1 VIYHSKILKG
11 ENTMSYENL
20 IVEKKEHICII
31 TLTHPPVNAWN
42 WGLMSD
48 FEKAIDEVEKDKE
61 VRVLIITGGGE
72 KAFSA
77 GFDLSD
83 SENAHKTSP
92 KGRDLWTRL
101 DRFSKPVIAAI
112 NGHVLAGGL
121 ELALSCHFRIMVD
134 DPNLNVG
141 LTELNVGII
150 PGWGGTQRLTR
161 IVGKARAL
169 DMILFSTRINPQ
181 QALEAG
187 LANQLAAADKLI
199 DTAVEF
205 AEKLVKRPPLAV
217 GCVLK
222 AISAGEYEGF
232 ERGLE
237 VEEEGS
243 AVVGVSKDRI
253 EGFTAFL
260 EKREPKFTGE

>member
-1 VIYHSKILKG
+1 LIYD
-11 ENTMSYENL
+11 NL
-20 IVEKKEHICII
+20 ILEKKEHICII
-31 TLTHPPVNAWN
+31 TLNHPPVNAWN
-42 WGLMSD
+42 WGMMAD
-48 FEKAIDEVEKDKE
+48 FEKAVNDAENDQE

-83 SENAHKTSP
+83 SANAHKTSP
-92 KGRDLWTRL
+92 KGRELWTKL

-134 DPNLNVG
+134 DPKLNIG

-181 QALEAG
+181 QALEIG
-187 LANQLAAADKLI
+187 LVNQLSTSAKLMAD
-199 DTAVEF
+199 AVEF

-222 AISAGEYEGF
+222 AISTGEYMGF
-232 ERGLE
+232 EQGLKA
-237 VEEEGS
+237 EEEGS
-243 AVVGVSKDRI
+243 AVVGQSKDRL

-260 EKREPKFTGE
+260 EKREPVFKGE

>member
-1 VIYHSKILKG
+1 MV
-11 ENTMSYENL
+11 YENL
-20 IVEKKEHICII
+20 IVDTKGHIRII
-31 TLTHPPVNAWN
+31 TLNHPPVNAWN
-42 WGLMSD
+42 WGMMAD
-48 FEKAIDEVEKDKE
+48 FEKAVNDVENDPE

-83 SENAHKTSP
+83 SANSHKTSP
-92 KGRDLWTRL
+92 KGRELWTKL

-112 NGHVLAGGL
+112 NGHVLAGGM
-121 ELALSCHFRIMVD
+121 ELALSCHFRILVD
-134 DPNLNVG
+134 DPKLNLG

-161 IVGKARAL
+161 IVGKAKAL
-169 DMILFSTRINPQ
+169 DMILFSKRVTPQ
-181 QALEAG
+181 EALECG
-187 LANQLAAADKLI
+187 LVNQLSTADKLME
-199 DTAVEF
+199 DAMAF
-205 AEKLVKRPPLAV
+205 AEILVKRPPLAV

-222 AISAGEYEGF
+222 AVSAGEYEGF
-232 ERGLE
+232 GQGLK

-243 AVVGVSKDRI
+243 GIVGKSQDRV

-260 EKREPKFTGE
+260 EKREPVFKGE

>member
-1 VIYHSKILKG
+1 MV
-11 ENTMSYENL
+11 YENL
-20 IVEKKEHICII
+20 IVEKKDHIRII
-31 TLTHPPVNAWN
+31 TLNHPPVNAWN
-42 WGLMSD
+42 WGMMAD
-48 FEKAIDEVEKDKE
+48 FEKAVNDVENDPE

-83 SENAHKTSP
+83 SVNSHKTSP
-92 KGRDLWTRL
+92 KGRELWTKL

-112 NGHVLAGGL
+112 NGHVLAGGM
-121 ELALSCHFRIMVD
+121 ELALSCHFRILVD
-134 DPNLNVG
+134 DPKLNLG

-161 IVGKARAL
+161 IVGKAKAL
-169 DMILFSTRINPQ
+169 DMILFSKRVTPQ
-181 QALEAG
+181 EALECG
-187 LANQLAAADKLI
+187 LVNQLSTADKLME
-199 DTAVEF
+199 DAMAF
-205 AEKLVKRPPLAV
+205 AEILVKRPPLAV

-222 AISAGEYEGF
+222 AVSAGEYEGF
-232 ERGLE
+232 GQGLK

-243 AVVGVSKDRI
+243 GIVGKSQDRV

-260 EKREPKFTGE
+260 EKREPVFKGE

>member
-1 VIYHSKILKG
+1 
-11 ENTMSYENL
+11 MPYENL
-20 IVEKKEHICII
+20 IVEKKDHICII
-31 TLTHPPVNAWN
+31 TLNHPPVNAWN
-42 WGLMSD
+42 WGMMAD
-48 FEKAIDEVEKDKE
+48 FEKAIDDVENDKD
-61 VRVLIITGGGE
+61 VRVIIITGGGE

-83 SENAHKTSP
+83 SANSHKTSP
-92 KGRDLWTRL
+92 KGRELWTRL

-121 ELALSCHFRIMVD
+121 ELALSCHFRIMAD
-134 DPNLNVG
+134 DMNLNVG

-161 IVGKARAL
+161 IVGKVRAL

-187 LANQLAAADKLI
+187 LANQLASPDKLM

-205 AEKLVKRPPLAV
+205 AEKLVKRAPLAV

-232 ERGLE
+232 DQGLK

-243 AVVGVSKDRI
+243 VIVGASKDRV

-260 EKREPKFTGE
+260 EKREPVFTGE

>member
-1 VIYHSKILKG
+1 MNYD
-11 ENTMSYENL
+11 NL
-20 IVEKKEHICII
+20 IVVTKGHIRII
-31 TLTHPPVNAWN
+31 TLNHPPVNAWN

-48 FEKAIDEVEKDKE
+48 FEKAMDDAETDRE
-61 VRVLIITGGGE
+61 VRVVIITGGGE

-83 SENAHKTSP
+83 SENHYRTGP
-92 KGRDLWTRL
+92 KGRELWTRI

-112 NGHVLAGGL
+112 NGHVLAGGM

-134 DPNLNVG
+134 NPKMSVG

-150 PGWGGTQRLTR
+150 PGWGGTQRLPR
-161 IVGKARAL
+161 IVGKAKAL
-169 DMILFSTRINPQ
+169 DMILFSKRVSPQ
-181 QALEAG
+181 EALECG
-187 LANQLAAADKLI
+187 LVNQLSTAEKLME
-199 DTAVEF
+199 DAMAF
-205 AEKLVKRPPLAV
+205 AEILVKRPPLAV

-222 AISAGEYEGF
+222 AISAGEYEGL
-232 ERGLE
+232 EQGLK

-243 AVVGVSKDRI
+243 AIVGKSKDCV

-260 EKREPKFTGE
+260 EKREPVFIGE

>member
-1 VIYHSKILKG
+1 MNYDNLKF
-11 ENTMSYENL
+11 ET
-20 IVEKKEHICII
+20 KDHIAII
-31 TLTHPPVNAWN
+31 TLNHPPVNAWN
-42 WGLMSD
+42 WGMMAD
-48 FEKAIDEVEKDKE
+48 FEKAIDAVENDPAT
-61 VRVLIITGGGE
+61 RVLIITGGGE

-83 SENAHKTSP
+83 SANSHKTSP
-92 KGRDLWTRL
+92 KGRELWTRL
-101 DRFSKPVIAAI
+101 DRFAKPVIAAI
-112 NGHVLAGGL
+112 NGHVLAGGM

-134 DPNLNVG
+134 DPKLNIG

-181 QALEAG
+181 QALAAG
-187 LANQLAAADKLI
+187 LANQLAAPDQLMP
-199 DTAVEF
+199 TALEF
-205 AEKLVKRPPLAV
+205 AAKLVKRPPLAV
-217 GCVLK
+217 GCVLR

-232 ERGLE
+232 ERGLQ

-243 AVVGVSKDRI
+243 AIVGASKDRI

>member
-1 VIYHSKILKG
+1 M
-11 ENTMSYENL
+11 TYENL
-20 IVEKKEHICII
+20 IVEKKDHICTI
-31 TLTHPPVNAWN
+31 TLNHAPVNAWN
-42 WGLMSD
+42 WAMMAD
-48 FEKAIDEVEKDKE
+48 FEKAVQEVENDRE
-61 VRVLIITGGGE
+61 IRVLIITGGGE

-83 SENAHKTSP
+83 AANAHKTSP
-92 KGRDLWTRL
+92 KGRELWTKL
-101 DRFSKPVIAAI
+101 DRFAKPVIAAI

-134 DPNLNVG
+134 DPALNLG

-169 DMILFSTRINPQ
+169 DMILFSTRINPR
-181 QALEAG
+181 QALEIG
-187 LANQLAAADKLI
+187 LVNQLSAPGMLMSDVRAL
-199 DTAVEF
+199 
-205 AEKLVKRPPLAV
+205 AEKLVQRPPLAV

-232 ERGLE
+232 EQGLRA
-237 VEEEGS
+237 EEAGS
-243 AVVGVSKDRI
+243 SVVGQSKDRI

-260 EKREPKFTGE
+260 EKRNPVFTGE

>member
-1 VIYHSKILKG
+1 M
-11 ENTMSYENL
+11 TYENL
-20 IVEKKEHICII
+20 IVDKKGHIAII
-31 TLTHPPVNAWN
+31 TLNHPPVNAWN
-42 WGLMSD
+42 WGMMSD
-48 FEKAIDEVEKDKE
+48 FEKALEDVENDKAL
-61 VRVLIITGGGE
+61 RVLIITGGGE

-83 SENAHKTSP
+83 SANSHKTSP
-92 KGRDLWTRL
+92 KGRELWTRL
-101 DRFSKPVIAAI
+101 DRFAKPVIAAI

-121 ELALSCHFRIMVD
+121 ELALSCHFRIMAD
-134 DPNLNVG
+134 DPKINIG

-181 QALEAG
+181 QALEYG
-187 LANQLAAADKLI
+187 LANRLCPPEKLL
-199 DTAVEF
+199 DTALEF
-205 AEKLVKRPPLAV
+205 AGKLVKRPPLAV

-232 ERGLE
+232 DRGLKAE
-237 VEEEGS
+237 AEGS
-243 AVVGVSKDRI
+243 AVVGASKDRV

-260 EKREPKFTGE
+260 EKREPVFTGE

>member
-1 VIYHSKILKG
+1 
-11 ENTMSYENL
+11 MSYENL

-31 TLTHPPVNAWN
+31 TLNHPPVNAWN

-48 FEKAIDEVEKDKE
+48 FEKAIDDAENDRN
-61 VRVLIITGGGE
+61 VRVVIITGGGE

-83 SENAHKTSP
+83 SKNHHRTGP
-92 KGRDLWTRL
+92 KGRALWKRI
-101 DRFSKPVIAAI
+101 DRFPKPVIAAI
-112 NGHVLAGGL
+112 NGHVLAGGM

-134 DPNLNVG
+134 DPKLNIG

-161 IVGKARAL
+161 IVGKAKAL
-169 DMILFSTRINPQ
+169 DMILFSTRINPR
-181 QALEAG
+181 QALEIG
-187 LANQLAAADKLI
+187 LANQLSTPEKLMAD
-199 DTAVEF
+199 TVAF

-222 AISAGEYEGF
+222 AISTGEYEGF
-232 ERGLE
+232 EQGLKT
-237 VEEEGS
+237 EEEGS
-243 AVVGVSKDRI
+243 AIVGQSKDRV

-260 EKREPKFTGE
+260 EKREAVFTGE